1 MVSSGSQKVHHDKWR
16 LCQRSKRR
24 KGPHLSKLRR
34 LTMGRRF
41 DLEESTCDEKLR
53 RCEATQT
60 VSSFEDFLKDC
71 RPSAM
76 RVPSPQTSSFFVCFE
91 IFEWEF
97 VGTMLAEV

>member
-1 MVSSGSQKVHHDKWR
+1 MAA
-16 LCQRSKRR
+16 LPALEAP
-24 KGPHLSKLRR
+24 KGPSFVKATPADDGAL
-34 LTMGRRF
+34 RF
-41 DLEESTCDEKLR
+41 DLEEPTCDEKLR

-76 RVPSPQTSSFFVCFE
+76 RVPSPQTSSFFVGFE